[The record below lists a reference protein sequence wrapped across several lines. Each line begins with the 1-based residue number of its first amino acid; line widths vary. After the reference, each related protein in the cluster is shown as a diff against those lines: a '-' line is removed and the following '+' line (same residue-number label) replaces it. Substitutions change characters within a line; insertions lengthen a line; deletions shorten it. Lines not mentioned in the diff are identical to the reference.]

1 MANLTQVR
9 IAHVFREANR
19 CADILAKKGCC
30 MREDFVIF
38 DVSPSD
44 ELSRLLVS
52 DRNGLYY
59 YRQVANTLASVAAS
73 L

>member
-1 MANLTQVR
+1 ML
-9 IAHVFREANR
+9 IF
-19 CADILAKKGCC
+19 LAKKGCC

-38 DVSPSD
+38 DASPTD

-52 DRNGLYY
+52 DRNGLYC